1 MRRSPLL
8 SRPRTALPKLSKLV
22 CANAGSAV
30 TSDVSATRLAI
41 ESARDAF
48 RWRGVIAST
57 RLVTWVRRASAGPPK
72 DARFIGFL
80 LLRRAVLAHIPP
92 SRTRPMLAAVV
103 RALPLAALLGTCFP
117 RPARRAAQRSEEHTS
132 ELQSLMRLTYSVY
145 CVNRKT

>member
-1 MRRSPLL
+1 M
-8 SRPRTALPKLSKLV
+8 
-22 CANAGSAV
+22 
-30 TSDVSATRLAI
+30 

-92 SRTRPMLAAVV
+92 SRTRPTMAAVV
-103 RALPLAALLGTCFP
+103 RALPLAALLGTGFP
-117 RPARRAAQRSEEHTS
+117 RPAQRPPPPPPTPRQSRSGAAVHRCERRRAGWRPTPAHC
-132 ELQSLMRLTYSVY
+132 RLAPH
-145 CVNRKT
+145 